1 VTRLSKKGTQ
11 RREEVLRT
19 ARDLLVDEGRA
30 GFSMRRVAERAGMSL
45 GNLQH
50 YFPTQGALV
59 EALLDSILTQSL
71 HGLEQARGRARARPG
86 REALAALVDRL
97 LRYHRDPELCRL
109 FFEIW
114 SLASHDDGARRA
126 TARFYARYR
135 AAIAAEL
142 AATCPRPKARRP
154 DPSRALLAL
163 IEGSSLFAVGVAGPV
178 GPAGWTALR
187 DAALALACVD
197 ERARAPGPC
206 GPSRRTGSP
215 SSGPASG

>member
-1 VTRLSKKGTQ
+1 MTRLSRKGSQ
-11 RREEVLRT
+11 RRQEVLRT
-19 ARDLLVDEGRA
+19 ARDLLVDGGRA
-30 GFSMRRVAERAGMSL
+30 GFSMRRVAERASMSL

-59 EALLDSILTQSL
+59 EALLDSVLSQSL
-71 HGLEQARGRARARPG
+71 DVLEQVRGRARARPG
-86 REALAALVDRL
+86 RAALAALVDRL
-97 LRYHRDPELCRL
+97 LRHHRDPDLCRL

-142 AATCPRPKARRP
+142 AATCPRPARRP
-154 DPSRALLAL
+154 DPSRAILAL
-163 IEGSSLFAVGVAGPV
+163 IEGSSLFAVGVAGPL

-187 DAALALACVD
+187 DAALALAGGD
-197 ERARAPGPC
+197 D
-206 GPSRRTGSP
+206 SR
-215 SSGPASG
+215 